1 MKCRRLALVALATL
15 VPLAPLGVAAAPK
28 NNNAVIK
35 SEKKPGKTCGNLAR
49 GGEAYKQCIQ
59 AQAHT
64 GQKPKKP

>member
-28 NNNAVIK
+28 NSNAVIK
-35 SEKKPGKTCGNLAR
+35 SEKKPGKTCGNFAH
-49 GGEAYKQCIQ
+49 GSDAYKQCIQ